1 MEALN
6 DLIKAITPA
15 TTTIINSGADV
26 VDAVASSA
34 TDAIN
39 DPPDMIFWIV
49 IPTIIIYILCIII
62 IRYGFEYPFFSY
74 CYNKENIVETIN
86 EKGEEEENNETSEVC
101 MNPVLYNS
109 LYFGAPLIISS
120 IISLIIYQMAFYFQN
135 PNLFAIGI
143 VNKTFSGGRRFK
155 NFM

>member
-62 IRYGFEYPFFSY
+62 IRG
-74 CYNKENIVETIN
+74 K
-86 EKGEEEENNETSEVC
+86 
-101 MNPVLYNS
+101 
-109 LYFGAPLIISS
+109 
-120 IISLIIYQMAFYFQN
+120 
-135 PNLFAIGI
+135 
-143 VNKTFSGGRRFK
+143 
-155 NFM
+155 

>member
-1 MEALN
+1 
-6 DLIKAITPA
+6 
-15 TTTIINSGADV
+15 
-26 VDAVASSA
+26 
-34 TDAIN
+34 
-39 DPPDMIFWIV
+39 
-49 IPTIIIYILCIII
+49 
-62 IRYGFEYPFFSY
+62 
-74 CYNKENIVETIN
+74 
-86 EKGEEEENNETSEVC
+86 

>member
-49 IPTIIIYILCIII
+49 IPSIILYILCIII
-62 IRYGFEYPFFSY
+62 IRYGFEYPFL
-74 CYNKENIVETIN
+74 VT
-86 EKGEEEENNETSEVC
+86 V
-101 MNPVLYNS
+101 
-109 LYFGAPLIISS
+109 IIKK
-120 IISLIIYQMAFYFQN
+120 IL
-135 PNLFAIGI
+135 
-143 VNKTFSGGRRFK
+143 
-155 NFM
+155 

>member
-39 DPPDMIFWIV
+39 DPPDMIVWV
-49 IPTIIIYILCIII
+49 VVPTIIIYILC
-62 IRYGFEYPFFSY
+62 
-74 CYNKENIVETIN
+74 
-86 EKGEEEENNETSEVC
+86 
-101 MNPVLYNS
+101 
-109 LYFGAPLIISS
+109 LIIN
-120 IISLIIYQMAFYFQN
+120 ILI
-135 PNLFAIGI
+135 
-143 VNKTFSGGRRFK
+143 
-155 NFM
+155 